1 MTMSGLFLEE
11 GDTVEI
17 IGKRSTAARAVAP
30 YKEDEG
36 LDILRIDG
44 LQRANA
50 GVGSG
55 DFVTIRKTDS
65 RPAQRVVFA
74 PAQQNLRLQ
83 GNPQGLKRSFF
94 HRPLT
99 AGDVIATTGQQQVDR
114 GDMPPQLRQMLAAPR
129 SEEHT
134 SELQS
139 LMRTC

>member
-1 MTMSGLFLEE
+1 M
-11 GDTVEI
+11 
-17 IGKRSTAARAVAP
+17 
-30 YKEDEG
+30 
-36 LDILRIDG
+36 RISDWSSEVCSSD
-44 LQRANA
+44 L
-50 GVGSG
+50 
-55 DFVTIRKTDS
+55 TIRKTDS

-114 GDMPPQLRQMLAAPR
+114 GDMPPQLRQMLAAPAR

-139 LMRTC
+139 LMRTSYAVFCLKTKKNNRHNTTKYT